1 MGLTGVDF
9 GWVNQPNAPIIA
21 PADGKVV
28 DNFYSSSCGYSL
40 VLQIPVGSKHVFC
53 TFIHLNSKS
62 NKSIG
67 TSVKQGEV
75 VGYRGNSGKSNGCH
89 LHWGMTS
96 ETDKSYTWDLVKSL
110 AIDPMKL
117 DLRKSRAFTYYGQ
130 MFKDMKF
137 IDDDEDE
144 VTVLKKQVEELVAK
158 ISELNSKNTEL
169 NNKLTRI
176 KELL

>member
-1 MGLTGVDF
+1 
-9 GWVNQPNAPIIA
+9 
-21 PADGKVV
+21 
-28 DNFYSSSCGYSL
+28 
-40 VLQIPVGSKHVFC
+40 
-53 TFIHLNSKS
+53 
-62 NKSIG
+62 
-67 TSVKQGEV
+67 
-75 VGYRGNSGKSNGCH
+75 
-89 LHWGMTS
+89 MTS
-96 ETDKSYTWDLVKSL
+96 ETDKSYTWNLVKSL

-117 DLRKSRAFTYYGQ
+117 DLRKSRTFTYYGQ